1 MPESSKD
8 MVDNSA
14 LTGIPAHIL
23 LVDDDP
29 GILIAMA
36 SLLEGPGRTVLT
48 AQTGQ
53 GALRH
58 LLRHDCAVIV
68 LDVRMPQ
75 MDGFE
80 LATLIRQRDR
90 SRFTPLIFL
99 SGVDTMD
106 ADVVRGLSSGAVD
119 YLVKPVMPDILRHS
133 ASWSR
138 G

>member
-1 MPESSKD
+1 MSEASMNWSREMPWSAGETA
-8 MVDNSA
+8 DNSG
-14 LTGIPAHIL
+14 LNEIPAPLL

-29 GILIAMA
+29 GILLAMA

-53 GALRH
+53 DALRH
-58 LLRHDCAVIV
+58 LLRHDFAVIV

-80 LATLIRQRDR
+80 LATLIRKRAR
-90 SRFTPLIFL
+90 SRFTPIIVL

-106 ADVVRGLSSGAVD
+106 AHVVRGLSSGAVD
-119 YLVKPVMPDILRHS
+119 YL
-133 ASWSR
+133 
-138 G
+138 